1 MRPSRP
7 AVRALLALSGAA
19 LLVGWIWSRAAP
31 CGGWENSVFGFRLWN
46 ESDPGGYYV
55 PSAPELG
62 RWRGRLLYPG
72 HPGLTLQVL
81 LRALQETYFRLRAP
95 AGASLGFTAFTAK
108 NIVSVF
114 LLSKMMIASLH
125 VLSFWLFLP
134 FARRLLS
141 SEFASLLAVLGYA
154 TSLPVVYYLTRV
166 SVEPLM
172 VVFFLAAFLCVWR
185 CGEDLEC
192 GRPRRAILDGALSGA
207 AAAGALATKFH
218 LLWPLP
224 AVCLLHLWW
233 GDGARRQR
241 GRGPA
246 VIGFIAGASAS
257 FAWYCRILDWRDFF
271 AYWDVGGAGGLTV
284 LGGLAAL
291 VRGAARLPLGEL
303 LPARTRSGLFLFCEW
318 PLLAAAAYGLFLEV
332 RRPDAPW
339 GRWFWLALAGSYT
352 VLIWAYRCFAVSG
365 DFHGFHYLFVF
376 ILLASVFF
384 GRACDAFIARLPFT
398 ARWQRAAAAAL
409 FVAVSHAMVLAAAR
423 DAYAYDAAQYARIRA
438 FGSAL
443 AAARAGERV
452 GLVGRVGAPV
462 SVLLGLGVL
471 RDSQPRRSAL
481 IDAVD
486 GSFIAGNAG
495 SGPTVEIFEAG
506 GMKSARRRGE

>member
-1 MRPSRP
+1 ML
-7 AVRALLALSGAA
+7 VLSGAA
-19 LLVGWIWSRAAP
+19 LLVGWGWSSAAP
-31 CGGWENSVFGFRLWN
+31 CGGWENSVFGVRLWN

-55 PSAPELG
+55 PSAHELG

-81 LRALQETYFRLRAP
+81 LRALQEACFRLRPP
-95 AGASLGFTAFTAK
+95 ADASLGLTSFTAK
-108 NIVSVF
+108 NIASVF

-125 VLSFWLFLP
+125 VLSFWLLWP
-134 FARRLLS
+134 FARRLLP
-141 SEFASLLAVLGYA
+141 SEFAALLAVLGYA

-172 VVFFLAAFLCVWR
+172 AVFFLAAFLCVWR
-185 CGEDLEC
+185 CGENLDR
-192 GRPRRAILDGALSGA
+192 GRRGKAILYGALSGA
-207 AAAGALATKFH
+207 AAIAALATKFH

-241 GRGPA
+241 GRVPA
-246 VIGFIAGASAS
+246 VVGFSAGAAAS
-257 FAWYCRILDWRDFF
+257 FAWCCRFLDWKDFF

-291 VRGAARLPLGEL
+291 ARGAARLPLGEL
-303 LPARTRSGLFLFCEW
+303 LPARTRSGLFLLCEW

-332 RRPDAPW
+332 RRRGAPW

-352 VLIWAYRCFAVSG
+352 VSIWAYRCFAVSG

-376 ILLASVFF
+376 VLLASVFF
-384 GRACDAFIARLPFT
+384 GRACAALIESLPFT
-398 ARWQRAAAAAL
+398 ARWQRAAAAGL
-409 FVAVSHAMVLAAAR
+409 FVAASHAMVFRAAR
-423 DAYAYDAAQYARIRA
+423 DAYAYDAAQYARIRG

-452 GLVGRVGAPV
+452 GLVGRAGAPV

-486 GSFIAGNAG
+486 GSFASGNAG
-495 SGPTVEIFEAG
+495 AGPIVEIIEAG
-506 GMKSARRRGE
+506 GMKSALHRGE